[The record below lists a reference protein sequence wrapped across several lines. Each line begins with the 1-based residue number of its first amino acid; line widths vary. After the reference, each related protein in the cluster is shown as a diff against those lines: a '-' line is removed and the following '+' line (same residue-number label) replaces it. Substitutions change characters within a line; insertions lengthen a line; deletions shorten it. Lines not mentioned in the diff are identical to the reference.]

1 VASCLHLLSKRLRR
15 ASVRSLIRTL
25 NAGVE
30 TLYTVC
36 TRMDGMYTLTNP
48 ATGEH
53 IDEIPNASDEEVR
66 AAIERVHRGYESW
79 RQRSVAERAKI
90 VSRAAS
96 LFAERAD
103 ELAEIMTLEMGKRI
117 NEGRGEVG
125 VVVDIFDYYAD
136 NAAELLADEPMSI
149 KGGRAV
155 ITKQPIGPLL
165 GVMPWNF
172 PCYQVA
178 RFVAP
183 NLVLGNTIVL
193 KHASICPRSAA
204 AIERV
209 LHDAGVPDD
218 AYVNI
223 FASSKQIPAIIADP
237 RIAGVSLTGSENAGI
252 AVAAE
257 AGKHLKRTV
266 LELGGSDPLIVLDTD
281 DIDET
286 VKATATSR
294 MRNCGQSCNAP
305 KRMIV
310 LADFYDDFVE
320 RLAKHVPDYFQP
332 GDPADPSVK
341 LGPLAS
347 VSAADEVAGQVRRA
361 VEQGATLRAGGRRL
375 DRPGAYFE
383 ATVLTDVTPSMDA
396 YREEIFGPVVVVYRA
411 SGEEEAVAIA
421 NDSPFGLGASVWG
434 TSPERNLRVAS
445 RIEAGMVYLNAAGGS
460 QADLPFGGIKRSGI
474 GRELGSA
481 GIEEF
486 MNRKAIRL

>member
-1 VASCLHLLSKRLRR
+1 MV
-15 ASVRSLIRTL
+15 
-25 NAGVE
+25 
-30 TLYTVC
+30 
-36 TRMDGMYTLTNP
+36 GMYTLTNP
-48 ATGEH
+48 ATGEQ
-53 IDEIPNASDEEVR
+53 IDEIPTVSDEEVR
-66 AAIERVHRGYESW
+66 AAIERVHQGYASW

-90 VSRAAS
+90 VSRAAE
-96 LFAERAD
+96 LFAERTD

-125 VVVDIFDYYAD
+125 VVVDIFNYYAD
-136 NAAELLADEPMSI
+136 NGPELLADEPMEI
-149 KGGRAV
+149 KGGSAV

-183 NLVLGNTIVL
+183 NLVLGNTILL

-209 LHDAGVPDD
+209 LRDAGVPDD
-218 AYVNI
+218 VYVNL
-223 FASSKQIPAIIADP
+223 FASSKQVPAILADP
-237 RIAGVSLTGSENAGI
+237 RIAGVSLTGSEPAGV
-252 AVAAE
+252 AVATE

-281 DIDET
+281 DLDAK
-286 VKATATSR
+286 VRATANAR

-310 LADFYDDFVE
+310 LADLYDDFVD
-320 RLAKHVPDYFQP
+320 RLAKHVPDYFRP
-332 GDPADPSVK
+332 GDPADPKAK

-347 VSAADEVAGQVRRA
+347 VAAADEVAQQVARA
-361 VEQGATLRAGGRRL
+361 VEQGATLRAGGRRV
-375 DRPGAYFE
+375 DGPGAYLE
-383 ATVLTDVTPSMDA
+383 AAVLTDVTPEMDA
-396 YREEIFGPVVVVYRA
+396 HHEEIFGPVTVVYRA
-411 SGEEEAVAIA
+411 ETDDEAVAIA

-434 TSPERNLRVAS
+434 TDPERNRRVAE
-445 RIEAGMVYLNAAGGS
+445 RIESGMVYLNSAGGS

-474 GRELGSA
+474 GRELGPA

-486 MNRKAIRL
+486 MNKKAIRL